1 MNGRLLWLVTMSQ
14 ILTQSQLKAARTC
27 ARLHKY
33 RYIECRL
40 PIQASGPARFG
51 TLFHHA
57 LEQWWSAYQLAGDDR
72 LGISLHALS
81 ALEESV
87 ELEDQVIADEL
98 LRGYHA
104 RWQDEPLVTEL
115 VEHEF
120 TMPLVNPMTGRASRT
135 YTLSGKIDAKVQD
148 TRDNRTYL
156 VEHKTTTSDISEGSG
171 YWQRLRMDGQV
182 SVYYNAFPDV
192 AGCIYDVIRRPG
204 QRRYK
209 ATPEAARTFTKGKPC
224 KLCKAHMR
232 AYSPPECPVCHGSGF
247 EEPPRLHAN
256 QRAEDESLDDFRQR
270 VREAI
275 STDPDAYFKRG
286 IVVRLQEEMR
296 EHQLDVWHQ
305 ANLMREMA
313 NDGVHPRNPDACIQ
327 FNRQCDYYDVCTG
340 VASIEDERLFKIGT
354 KSHPELTQEAK

>member
-1 MNGRLLWLVTMSQ
+1 M
-14 ILTQSQLKAARTC
+14 
-27 ARLHKY
+27 
-33 RYIECRL
+33 
-40 PIQASGPARFG
+40 
-51 TLFHHA
+51 
-57 LEQWWSAYQLAGDDR
+57 
-72 LGISLHALS
+72 
-81 ALEESV
+81 
-87 ELEDQVIADEL
+87 
-98 LRGYHA
+98 
-104 RWQDEPLVTEL
+104 RWKDEPLVTEL

-192 AGCIYDVIRRPG
+192 AGCIYDVIRRPL

-209 ATPEAARTFTKGKPC
+209 ATPEASRKYTVKGH
-224 KLCKAHMR
+224 L
-232 AYSPPECPVCHGSGF
+232 YST
-247 EEPPRLHAN
+247 
-256 QRAEDESLDDFRQR
+256 QRAEDEPLEDFRIR
-270 VREAI
+270 IHDAI
-275 STDPDAYFKRG
+275 AAAPDEYYKRG
-286 IVVRLQEEMR
+286 IVVRLDSEIR

-305 ANLMREMA
+305 ANMMREMA

-340 VASIEDERLFKIGT
+340 VASIEDERLFQIG
-354 KSHPELTQEAK
+354 KSHPELAQEAK